1 MVLRGNLDKLY
12 LFYNINII
20 YYNIYNMDIDNEF
33 DESWNDT
40 SITII
45 NNTIINSKQD
55 NNLILETNDIISDID
70 KKEILL
76 KNAKKLL
83 EDFDNRGIKLQ
94 GITEN
99 DIIEKWDDLY
109 LLGNANPD
117 KMYINN
123 LIKSILEFGYFTPR
137 PIQCITTGLINRG
150 NDLVAQ
156 AVAGNGK
163 TAAFVIGSLTRIELN
178 LYKPQVLILS
188 PTHELTDQ
196 TTEVVK
202 NLSLYTGIVVHS
214 YRGGLKLQKYGK
226 VPQVIVACPGRL
238 EDLINKNQIDLNY
251 LKTLILDEGDE
262 LLKRGFK
269 EQVKKII
276 ESIIDTVQICLFSAT
291 YSKGILEM
299 CNKFMRDPSYV
310 ILPDNQVMT
319 SLVSQWYIKVIDIP
333 SKLKILIDIIKN
345 NSNDII
351 IIFFN
356 YCSKLILASEELTK
370 LNIEHLFIH
379 GRLATD
385 IRMKN
390 LNDFINKKSNIL
402 LASDLAARGLDIPHV
417 SLVIN
422 FDVAISIE
430 TYIHRIGRAGRGNVL
445 GNAITLIVSE
455 EDQNKM
461 KYIVQMHSMPIK
473 ALKDLKLNK

>member
-1 MVLRGNLDKLY
+1 M
-12 LFYNINII
+12 NI
-20 YYNIYNMDIDNEF
+20 DIDNEF
-33 DESWNDT
+33 DESWNNSISTT
-40 SITII
+40 SNI
-45 NNTIINSKQD
+45 KQD
-55 NNLILETNDIISDID
+55 INLVSKNLIQDNILEASDIISDIE
-70 KKEILL
+70 KKKLL
-76 KNAKKLL
+76 LINANKLL

-99 DIIEKWDDLY
+99 DIIEKWEDLY
-109 LLGNANPD
+109 LLDNTNPD
-117 KMYINN
+117 KIYINN

-163 TAAFVIGSLTRIELN
+163 TAAFVIGSLTRIQLN

-196 TTEVVK
+196 TAEVVK
-202 NLSLYTGIVVHS
+202 NLSLHTGLVVHS

-276 ESIIDTVQICLFSAT
+276 ESIVDTVQICLFSAT

-299 CNKFMRDPSYV
+299 CNKFMREPSYV
-310 ILPDNQVMT
+310 ILPDNQVIT
-319 SLVSQWYIKVIDIP
+319 TLVSQWYIKTLDT
-333 SKLKILIDIIKN
+333 STKLKLLIDIIKN
-345 NSNDII
+345 NSNDVI

-356 YCSKLILASEELTK
+356 YCSKLILVSEELTK
-370 LNIEHLFIH
+370 LNIEHLYIH
-379 GRLATD
+379 GRLTTD
-385 IRMKN
+385 IRMKH
-390 LNDFINKKSNIL
+390 LNDFINKKANIL

-445 GNAITLIVSE
+445 GNAITLVVSE

-473 ALKDLKLNK
+473 ALKDLKLNNVV